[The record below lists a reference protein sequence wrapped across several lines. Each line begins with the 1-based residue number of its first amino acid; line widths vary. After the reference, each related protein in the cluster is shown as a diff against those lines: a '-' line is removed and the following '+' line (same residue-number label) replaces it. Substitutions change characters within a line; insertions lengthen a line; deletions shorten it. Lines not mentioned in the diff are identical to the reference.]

1 MAMTVHEAW
10 VWLTGK
16 RMAIL
21 LLLAVAAFCLVGGAP
36 MAVAD
41 MGCDGHSESGKI
53 CAQSGAVAP
62 VLGVTPQAPPIARAA
77 SSTAWLVLGPP
88 SERVPQVQSASSSP
102 RAPPFLLH

>member
-1 MAMTVHEAW
+1 MTVHEAW
-10 VWLTGK
+10 VRLTGK
-16 RMAIL
+16 GMAIL

-62 VLGVTPQAPPIARAA
+62 APVLGVTPQAPPIARAA
-77 SSTAWLVLGPP
+77 SSTACLVLGPP
-88 SERVPQVQSASSSP
+88 SEPVLQVQSAPSSP
-102 RAPPFLLH
+102 RAPPFLFH